1 MSEVKIELMQ
11 FTNRPNGIEYCYRVY
26 TESVTLAE
34 SITRNLKWQPESP
47 KYTRYTNGKESYL
60 YISDT
65 LTTTSELQTIID
77 GFNKKPVIEIKLME
91 ARFSAYGKDFFN
103 YEVYTDLDT
112 ALCIKEELS
121 WAPGSAKHCV
131 FKPKTHTIGKWDHLA
146 IYGCLN
152 NPDELQ
158 QIINNL

>member
-1 MSEVKIELMQ
+1 MSEIKIELMQ
-11 FTNRPNGIEYCYRVY
+11 FTNRPSGIEYCYRVY

-34 SITRNLKWQPESP
+34 SITRNLKWEFGSP
-47 KYTRYTNGKESYL
+47 KYTRYCTGKESYL
-60 YISDT
+60 YISET

-77 GFNKKPVIEIKLME
+77 DFNKKPVVEVKLME
-91 ARFSAYGKDFFN
+91 ARFSAYGNNFFN

-112 ALCIKEELS
+112 ALRIKVELS

-146 IYGCLN
+146 IYATITAPN
-152 NPDELQ
+152 ELQ
-158 QIINNL
+158 QIVNNL

>member
-11 FTNRPNGIEYCYRVY
+11 FTNRPSGIEYCYRVY

-34 SITRNLKWQPESP
+34 SITRNLKWEFGSP
-47 KYTRYTNGKESYL
+47 KYTRYCTGKESYL
-60 YISDT
+60 YISET

-77 GFNKKPVIEIKLME
+77 NFNKKPVVEVKLME

-103 YEVYTDLDT
+103 YEIYTDLDT
-112 ALCIKEELS
+112 ALRIKDKLS
-121 WAPGSAKHCV
+121 WAPAVLTSS
-131 FKPKTHTIGKWDHLA
+131 FKPKTHTIGKRDHLA

-152 NPDELQ
+152 TPDELQ
-158 QIINNL
+158 QIVNNL